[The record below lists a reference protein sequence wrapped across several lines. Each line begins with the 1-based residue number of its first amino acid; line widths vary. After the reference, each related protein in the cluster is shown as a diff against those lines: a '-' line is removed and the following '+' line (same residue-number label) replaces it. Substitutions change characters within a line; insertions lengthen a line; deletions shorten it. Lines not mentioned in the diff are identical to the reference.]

1 MYTHHTKFCDTI
13 EKITHKEFFLVG
25 TMTWNQQ
32 VVKKNNKALVLQ
44 LIIEKEPISR
54 ADIAQVSGLNKT
66 TVSTLVTELLE
77 EDLIFESGPGASSG
91 GRRPVI
97 LHFNKDAGYAIG
109 VDIGVNYVLSV
120 LTDLKGNIL
129 IEKNQTVTRTSYATI
144 MSIVQDMIQSLMTEM
159 PKSRY
164 GIVGIGVGVPGIV
177 NNEGAILLA
186 PNLGWSN
193 IQFKE
198 DLEKLY
204 KVPVIIE
211 NEANAGAV
219 GEQQFGAGQDQD
231 NILYISAGIGIGVG
245 IFVNR
250 ALYKGKS
257 GFSGEMGHMIIDMN
271 GKRCNCG
278 SRGCWEAYASEQALL
293 EMSDSSVESLEELI
307 QLAINGDK
315 KAKELFE
322 MIGNYLGFGINN
334 IINTF
339 NPEQVIIGNRLA
351 LAKEWI
357 EEPIR
362 NTIEKHTLSYHQ
374 NNLLLNF
381 SKLGKYSTSLGVSA
395 FVVDNFIKV

>member
-1 MYTHHTKFCDTI
+1 
-13 EKITHKEFFLVG
+13 
-25 TMTWNQQ
+25 MTWNQQ

-44 LIIEKEPISR
+44 LIMENEPISR
-54 ADIAQVSGLNKT
+54 ADIAQISGLNKT

-77 EDLIFESGPGASSG
+77 EDLLFESGPGVSSG

-109 VDIGVNYVLSV
+109 IDIGVNYVLSV
-120 LTDLKGNIL
+120 LTDLKGTIL
-129 IEKNQTVTRTSYATI
+129 IEKSQTLSRTTYASI
-144 MSIVQDMIQSLMTEM
+144 MDILQNMIQSLMDEM

-177 NNEGAILLA
+177 NNEGAVLLA

-193 IQFKE
+193 IQLKE
-198 DLEKLY
+198 ELEKLY
-204 KVPVIIE
+204 SVPVIIE

-219 GEQQFGAGQDQD
+219 GEQNFGLGQNHE

-245 IFVNR
+245 IIVNR
-250 ALYKGKS
+250 QLYKGIN

-293 EMSDSSVESLEELI
+293 EMSDPSIESLEVLLEL
-307 QLAINGDK
+307 AKNGDE
-315 KAKELFE
+315 KAKHLFE
-322 MIGNYLGFGINN
+322 EIGNYLGLGINN

-351 LAKEWI
+351 LAKEWL
-357 EEPIR
+357 EAPIR
-362 NTIEKHTLSYHQ
+362 DTIEKHTLAFHQ
-374 NNLLLNF
+374 NDLQLNF

-395 FVVDNFIKV
+395 FAVDNFIKG

>member
-1 MYTHHTKFCDTI
+1 
-13 EKITHKEFFLVG
+13 VR

-44 LIIEKEPISR
+44 LIMENEPISR
-54 ADIAQVSGLNKT
+54 ADIAQTSGLNKT

-77 EDLIFESGPGASSG
+77 EDLIFESGPGVSSG

-109 VDIGVNYVLSV
+109 IDIGVNYVLSV

-129 IEKNQTVTRTSYATI
+129 IEKSQTLSHTTYASI
-144 MSIVQDMIQSLMTEM
+144 MDILQKMIQSLMDEM

-177 NNEGAILLA
+177 NNEGSVLLA

-193 IQFKE
+193 IQLKE
-198 DLEKLY
+198 ELEKLY
-204 KVPVIIE
+204 NVPVIIE

-219 GEQQFGAGQDQD
+219 GEQNFGIGQNHK

-245 IFVNR
+245 IIVNR
-250 ALYKGKS
+250 ELYKGIN

-293 EMSDSSVESLEELI
+293 EMSDASIKSLEGLLEL
-307 QLAINGDK
+307 AKNGDK
-315 KAKELFE
+315 KAKHLFE
-322 MIGNYLGFGINN
+322 EIGHYLGLGINN

-357 EEPIR
+357 ESPIR
-362 NTIEKHTLSYHQ
+362 NTIEKHTLAFHQ
-374 NNLLLNF
+374 NDLQLNF
-381 SKLGKYSTSLGVSA
+381 SKLGKYSTSLGLSA
-395 FVVDNFIKV
+395 FAVDNFIKG

>member
-1 MYTHHTKFCDTI
+1 M
-13 EKITHKEFFLVG
+13 G

-77 EDLIFESGPGASSG
+77 EDLIFESGPGVSSG

-144 MSIVQDMIQSLMTEM
+144 MSVVQGMIQSLIAEM

-204 KVPVIIE
+204 NVPVIIE

-245 IFVNR
+245 IIVNKE
-250 ALYKGKS
+250 LYKGKN

-293 EMSDSSVESLEELI
+293 EMADSRVESLDELI
-307 QLAINGDK
+307 QLAKNGDK

-322 MIGNYLGFGINN
+322 TIGNYLGFGINN

-357 EEPIR
+357 EAPIR
-362 NTIEKHTLSYHQ
+362 NTVEKHTLSFHQ

-381 SKLGKYSTSLGVSA
+381 SKLEKYSTSLGVSA

>member
-1 MYTHHTKFCDTI
+1 
-13 EKITHKEFFLVG
+13 
-25 TMTWNQQ
+25 MTWNQQ

-77 EDLIFESGPGASSG
+77 EDLIFESGPGVSSG

-144 MSIVQDMIQSLMTEM
+144 MSVVQGMIQSLIAEM

-204 KVPVIIE
+204 NVPVIIE

-245 IFVNR
+245 IIVNKE
-250 ALYKGKS
+250 LYKGKN

-293 EMSDSSVESLEELI
+293 EMADSRVESLDELI
-307 QLAINGDK
+307 QLAKNGDK

-322 MIGNYLGFGINN
+322 TIGNYLGFGINN

-357 EEPIR
+357 EAPIR
-362 NTIEKHTLSYHQ
+362 NTVEKHTLSFHQ

-381 SKLGKYSTSLGVSA
+381 SKLEKYSTSLGVSA